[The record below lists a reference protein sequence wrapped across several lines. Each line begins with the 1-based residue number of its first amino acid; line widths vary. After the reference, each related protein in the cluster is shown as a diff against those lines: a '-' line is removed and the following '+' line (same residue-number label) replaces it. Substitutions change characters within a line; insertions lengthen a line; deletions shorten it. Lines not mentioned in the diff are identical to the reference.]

1 MKIQRLQFKNYKSLV
16 DLEIVD
22 PNPFTV
28 LIGANGVGKSNIF
41 EALEFAK
48 SNIVSD
54 RTERLFRIGL
64 EELDK
69 LYAIEAEQ
77 ELLTLIE
84 KDFGGREEFLN
95 FSIDEKRLGYLC
107 IYEGSTSSTL
117 DLDYE
122 SNPVSFFANL
132 PFNPEIRDL
141 SVYRQFYTNF
151 TRLFIGKENLD
162 RLPEF
167 KSRYKNDRLQTSA
180 VNLEKVLKKLLKD
193 PIKREEILEY
203 LQLLI
208 PEFEDVTIHSDSI
221 GGTETLL
228 VKEKN
233 SSKPFGKKLIS
244 DGTFNILCLL
254 TAIFQ
259 SDEPQ
264 FLCIEEPENGLTP
277 YAIEVLVD
285 LIRDKCE
292 EKGHYIWLNTHSQTL
307 VRKLKEEEL
316 ILVSKIDGATQIR
329 QLTSGEFY
337 GLKADEAWLTNAL
350 GAGLPW

>member
-1 MKIQRLQFKNYKSLV
+1 MKIKKLKVKNYKSLV
-16 DLEIVD
+16 DIEIYD

-28 LIGANGVGKSNIF
+28 LIGANGVGKSSIF

-48 SNIVSD
+48 SNIISD
-54 RTERLFRIGL
+54 RTERLSRIGL

-69 LYAIEAEQ
+69 LYTIEAER
-77 ELLTLIE
+77 ELVTLIE

-95 FSIDEKRLGYLC
+95 FLLDEKKLAYSC
-107 IYEGSTSSTL
+107 IYEGGTSSTL
-117 DLDYE
+117 DLDYD

-132 PFNPEIRDL
+132 PFNSETRDL
-141 SVYRQFYTNF
+141 SIYKQFYTNY
-151 TRLFIGKENLD
+151 TRLFIGRENLD

-180 VNLEKVLKKLLKD
+180 GNLEKVLKRLLKD
-193 PIKREEILEY
+193 SKIRDEIVEY
-203 LQLLI
+203 LQLLV
-208 PEFEDVTIHSDSI
+208 PEFENVAIHSDNI

-228 VKEKN
+228 VYEKN
-233 SSKPFGKKLIS
+233 SSKPFGKNLIS
-244 DGTFNILCLL
+244 DGTYNILCLL

-285 LIRDKCE
+285 LIRDKCK

-316 ILVSKIDGATQIR
+316 ILVSKVDGATQVR
-329 QLTSGEFY
+329 QLKSGEFF